1 MVLGVGVASGNRI
14 LAGPSL
20 ESSSLPRGHMI
31 FFVFLFLFLVLKG
44 FFLKKNSKIQLGVGF
59 LHSNVC
65 NHISN
70 LWSEGVAI
78 MGS

>member
-59 LHSNVC
+59 SPLKCMQPHLQPV
-65 NHISN
+65 
-70 LWSEGVAI
+70 V
-78 MGS
+78 